1 MKVLVVGPP
10 MYGLL
15 YPVLS
20 LAQAFRVAGHQVVVG
35 TAGDFSAEVAH
46 AGLTAIDAAPGLDPD
61 AEYRAQEERRK
72 RENLGTK
79 PGGFSFFSD
88 EMADNLV
95 DYVRDWQP
103 DLIVYPP
110 LGVVARLLGAKFDI
124 PTVMQTVGFG
134 HQPWHVDTVT
144 RALAS
149 AAQRHGVAEG
159 IAHYSNDLRWIDVA
173 PPSASVLEYP
183 AEKTLAMRYVP
194 FNGGAVAEEWWT
206 TDNPETSRVLV
217 SLGTLKPMVDG
228 LDLITW
234 IIDSADE
241 MDAEF
246 VLQLRENGRAELPDD
261 LPANVRLVDWIPMG
275 DLVTRAD
282 LYIHHGG
289 AGNTFTALDAGVP
302 QIVFGEGA
310 DRPTNAK
317 IVADRGC
324 GIVPGD
330 QGLSS
335 DMLRSLLDDANAQ
348 AAAREVANE
357 MHRMPA
363 PTEVAAR
370 ISSLVAAI

>member
-1 MKVLVVGPP
+1 MKILVIGPP

-15 YPVLS
+15 YPMLS

-46 AGLTAIDAAPGLDPD
+46 AGLTAVDAAPGLDPD
-61 AEYRAQEERRK
+61 AEYRVQEERRK

-88 EMADNLV
+88 QMADHLV
-95 DYVRDWQP
+95 DYVREWQP

-144 RALAS
+144 KALG
-149 AAQRHGVAEG
+149 AAAERHGVAAQ
-159 IAHYSNDLRWIDVA
+159 IAEYTRDLRWIDVA
-173 PPSASVLEYP
+173 PPSASVLDYP
-183 AEKTLAMRYVP
+183 EERTLSMRYVP
-194 FNGGAVAEEWWT
+194 FNGGAVAEDWWT
-206 TDNPETSRVLV
+206 SERPDASRVLV

-234 IIDSADE
+234 ITERADE
-241 MDAEF
+241 IDAEF
-246 VLQLRENGRAELPDD
+246 ILQLRENGRSELPEN
-261 LPANVRLVDWIPMG
+261 LPSNVRLVDWIPMG

-302 QIVFGEGA
+302 QIVFGQGA

-330 QGLSS
+330 TGLSS
-335 DMLRSLLDDANAQ
+335 GMLRSLLDDGAVRES
-348 AAAREVANE
+348 AREVANE

-363 PTEVAAR
+363 PSEVAAR
-370 ISSLVAAI
+370 LSALVAAI

>member
-1 MKVLVVGPP
+1 

-15 YPVLS
+15 FPVLS

-35 TAGDFSAEVAH
+35 TAGDFSEEVAH

-72 RENLGTK
+72 REKLGTK

-103 DLIVYPP
+103 DVIVYPP
-110 LGVVARLLGAKFDI
+110 LGVAARLLGAKFDI

-144 RALAS
+144 KAMAG
-149 AAQRHGVAEG
+149 AAERHGVSGELFN
-159 IAHYSNDLRWIDVA
+159 YTKDLRWIDVA
-173 PPSASVLEYP
+173 PRSVSVLDYP
-183 AEKTLAMRYVP
+183 VERTLSMRYVP
-194 FNGGAVAEEWWT
+194 FNGGAVAEDWWSA
-206 TDNPETSRVLV
+206 DKPDSARVLV

-228 LDLITW
+228 LDLISWVTER
-234 IIDSADE
+234 ADE
-241 MDAEF
+241 LDAEI
-246 VLQLRENGRAELPDD
+246 VLQLRDNGRDELPDD

-302 QIVFGEGA
+302 QIIFGQGA

-324 GIVPGD
+324 GIVPD
-330 QGLSS
+330 DDGLSS
-335 DMLRSLLDDANAQ
+335 SMLKSLLEDTSYRD
-348 AAAREVANE
+348 AAREVANE

-363 PTEVAAR
+363 PTEVAEHITA
-370 ISSLVAAI
+370 LVAAR